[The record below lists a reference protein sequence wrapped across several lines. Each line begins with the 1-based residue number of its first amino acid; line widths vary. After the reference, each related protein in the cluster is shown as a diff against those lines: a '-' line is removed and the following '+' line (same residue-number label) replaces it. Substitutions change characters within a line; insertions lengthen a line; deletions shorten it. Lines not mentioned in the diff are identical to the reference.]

1 MSSTNPGTA
10 EFPGGVAPWVLLAL
24 NPEFNTLL
32 DPAKDSQEEGQSS
45 KPPKRIAVSSICTGQ
60 LLLVGYKYRGEL
72 LSIQKA
78 KFEGFNAG
86 GLKFDTLTQLKA
98 FRGCC
103 TLKQLEGFY
112 SMGSGVKA
120 EFSRIGLGEPLREAY
135 LYKGSFRVG
144 ADEYTLSLEPI
155 SNYHD

>member
-1 MSSTNPGTA
+1 MSSANPGTV
-10 EFPGGVAPWVLLAL
+10 EFPGGVAPWVLFTL
-24 NPEFNTLL
+24 NPNFNTLL
-32 DPAKDSQEEGQSS
+32 DAIEDSPEEGRSS

-86 GLKFDTLTQLKA
+86 GIKFDTLAQLKA
-98 FRGCC
+98 FRGCR

-120 EFSRIGLGEPLREAY
+120 EFSRIGPGEPLREAY
-135 LYKGSFRVG
+135 LYKGSFRVLS
-144 ADEYTLSLEPI
+144 DEYTLSLEPI

>member
-1 MSSTNPGTA
+1 MFSTSHSPV
-10 EFPGGVAPWVLLAL
+10 EFPEGISPWVKFAL
-24 NPEFNTLL
+24 NPDFNTLL
-32 DPAKDSQEEGQSS
+32 DAIEDSPEEGRSR
-45 KPPKRIAVSSICTGQ
+45 KPPKQTSVSGIRTGQ

-78 KFEGFNAG
+78 KFKGFNAG
-86 GLKFDTLTQLKA
+86 GLNFDTLTQLKA
-98 FRGCC
+98 FKGCR

-120 EFSRIGLGEPLREAY
+120 EFSRVGPGEPLREAY
-135 LYKGSFRVG
+135 LYNGIFRVG
-144 ADEYTLSLEPI
+144 SDEYTLYLEPI